1 MNLQPSAISVDEQF
15 KEENIWPMKDLAHG
29 LHRIEF
35 KDKILTVEARG
46 PFNEQQVQNYQ
57 AQLQKVLSKVQGQ
70 WGQLNLLHQD
80 CIFTP
85 QAEREM
91 YHTIKLRKQ
100 RGVCAIA
107 VVFIDTARTGLVEKQ
122 LTRLYQQFD
131 IDHAYFTDVDAATVW
146 IKEQL
151 AMQSSN

>member
-1 MNLQPSAISVDEQF
+1 M
-15 KEENIWPMKDLAHG
+15 MKDVAHG

-35 KDKILTVEARG
+35 KDKFLTVEARG
-46 PFNEQQVQNYQ
+46 PFNDQQVQNYQ
-57 AQLQKVLSKVQGQ
+57 AQLQEVLSKVKGH
-70 WGQLNLLHQD
+70 WGQLTLLHQD

-107 VVFIDTARTGLVEKQ
+107 VVFIDTAPTGLVEQQ
-122 LTRLYQQFD
+122 LTRLYQQFN
-131 IDHAYFTDVDAATVW
+131 IMHAYFIDADAALVW
-146 IKEQL
+146 LEAQVAI
-151 AMQSSN
+151 SSPNSR

>member
-1 MNLQPSAISVDEQF
+1 M
-15 KEENIWPMKDLAHG
+15 MKDAAHG
-29 LHRIEF
+29 VHRIEF
-35 KDKILTVEARG
+35 KDKILTVEAKG

-57 AQLQKVLSKVQGQ
+57 AQLQKVLSKIKGQ

-100 RGVCAIA
+100 CGVCAIA
-107 VVFIDTARTGLVEKQ
+107 VVFVDTEPTGIVEKQ
-122 LTRLYQQFD
+122 LTRLYQQFN
-131 IDHAYFTDVDAATVW
+131 IVHAYFIDEDAALDWLETQVA
-146 IKEQL
+146 I
-151 AMQSSN
+151 SSSD